1 MVEKKNRLC
10 TTLGEQA
17 QGAFNINNT
26 SKNWDNFLMAFDNF
40 DDTIKKQTKDLK
52 HEILKSAK
60 IVSTDIDKFYQRWE
74 KSKP

>member
-1 MVEKKNRLC
+1 
-10 TTLGEQA
+10 
-17 QGAFNINNT
+17 
-26 SKNWDNFLMAFDNF
+26 MAFDNF